1 MLDYLKDQASR
12 TTHDTTYQNKLAR
25 DNFYWSKDWRH
36 KRSAI
41 LIRDNSECQVCKS
54 QGKVTINTKLII
66 HHIKPLEFFPNSKL
80 SDSNLITVCLDC
92 HNVVHGLTSAVED
105 GFEEWWG

>member
-1 MLDYLKDQASR
+1 MLDYLKDQANR
-12 TTHDTTYQNKLAR
+12 KTYDTTYQNKIAR
-25 DNFYWSKDWRH
+25 DNFYWSKEWRH
-36 KRSAI
+36 KRSGI

-66 HHIKPLEFFPNSKL
+66 HHIKPLEFFPSFRL

-92 HNVVHGLTSAVED
+92 HNVIHGLTSEQAFD
-105 GFEEWWG
+105 DEWW